1 MALQIDAP
9 GKFAPEQAIAF
20 AAPDGSATLVSA
32 ANPLPIGSGAGI
44 ATTPTKKT
52 TSATNSVTA
61 AAADTAILA
70 ANTNRLPGS
79 TIANDSTSI
88 MYVLLGSGAASATN
102 YTVAIDGKTTVA
114 GYYILPDGW
123 TGAVRAYWV
132 SATGSARV
140 TELSA

>member
-32 ANPLPIGSGAGI
+32 ANPLPIAGGSGI
-44 ATTPTKKT
+44 PTTPAKKT
-52 TSATNSVTA
+52 TSATTSVTA
-61 AAADTAILA
+61 AVADTAILA

-79 TIANDSTSI
+79 TVANDSTTV

-102 YTVAIDGKTTVA
+102 YTVAIDGKTSVPGVYT
-114 GYYILPDGW
+114 LPDGW
-123 TGAVRAYWV
+123 TGAVRAYWA